1 MWEQNET
8 GPERE
13 LSEDIGPTIL
23 WGLRG
28 LGYDP
33 KLALRMVNNGH
44 SMASGG
50 ADWPAS
56 AQEINLVIG
65 VDAACEVQ
73 GQMEIQQTG
82 IRTRA
87 HDGAFFF
94 LSLGASVVR
103 GQASGATDG
112 SILTGQLAGKQFLGA
127 GVISNLL
134 VGQKRDDALLEG
146 AKAAFDFSFGLGAG
160 GDQMGDAQ
168 GGESALEL

>member
-8 GPERE
+8 GLERE

-23 WGLRG
+23 WGLRR
-28 LGYDP
+28 LRYDP
-33 KLALRMVNNGH
+33 ELALRMMNDGH

-112 SILTGQLAGKQFLGA
+112 SILTGQLAGKQFLGT
-127 GVISNLL
+127 
-134 VGQKRDDALLEG
+134 
-146 AKAAFDFSFGLGAG
+146 
-160 GDQMGDAQ
+160 
-168 GGESALEL
+168 